1 MTGDQKAVLDKLK
14 ARQARTLAEMH
25 LAGLEVVLDESLP
38 PRGEQLHVG
47 REVWEEMQAV
57 LPVVENEIEQ
67 AEEEPGPDEPETP

>member
-1 MTGDQKAVLDKLK
+1 MTDEQKALLDKLK

-25 LAGLEVVLDESLP
+25 IAGLEVLLDESLP

-57 LPVVENEIEQ
+57 LPVVEQEIEE
-67 AEEEPGPDEPETP
+67 AEEVEGVEEE